1 MNTTK
6 PSVQDI
12 VNAVNSLYE
21 DSVDF
26 LKQIVSIDSRL
37 GNEAEAQ
44 AFMFKKF
51 QQLDDAQLIVKKIPI
66 IGSEIKNMKGY
77 SPILDWGYYD
87 DDPKKY
93 SGKLSVVATHI
104 PKKSEVVGRTGGRS
118 LILNGHVD
126 VVPTGP
132 EEMWTSPPFRA
143 VIRNGRLFGRGAGDM
158 KAGLVAF
165 YQAYKAL
172 LKLGF
177 APAAPLQ
184 MQTVVE
190 EECSGNGCLHI
201 SNQFKGDAV
210 IIPEPFNQTIVTAQL
225 GVLWFRV
232 RVLGKPAHVLNTSA
246 GTNAIEAAYY
256 LYDALR
262 TLETKWN
269 QHKHPAY
276 ENIQHPINFNLG
288 IINGGDWQSSVPAEC
303 TFQVRV
309 GFFPEVSIDRVK
321 NEIETTLREAANS
334 KNITY
339 SIKYNG
345 FHAEGCVMDKENE
358 MMKLLAKVHTQVTK
372 NQPIYSSATCTTDA
386 RFYQL
391 YQNTP
396 ATCYGPE
403 AQNIHGIDESVSLES
418 MQSVTQVLA
427 VFIAE
432 WCGLE
437 PKDAYKMS
445 P

>member
-1 MNTTK
+1 MNPTK

-12 VNAVNSLYE
+12 VNAVNALYE

-210 IIPEPFNQTIVTAQL
+210 PHRCPTSPQHNDMGSNKTLTRKLHYAKKARQNRPIPYWVRFQTGSTI
-225 GVLWFRV
+225 RY
-232 RVLGKPAHVLNTSA
+232 
-246 GTNAIEAAYY
+246 NAKRRHWR
-256 LYDALR
+256 R
-262 TLETKWN
+262 T
-269 QHKHPAY
+269 
-276 ENIQHPINFNLG
+276 
-288 IINGGDWQSSVPAEC
+288 
-303 TFQVRV
+303 
-309 GFFPEVSIDRVK
+309 
-321 NEIETTLREAANS
+321 
-334 KNITY
+334 
-339 SIKYNG
+339 
-345 FHAEGCVMDKENE
+345 
-358 MMKLLAKVHTQVTK
+358 KLK
-372 NQPIYSSATCTTDA
+372 
-386 RFYQL
+386 F
-391 YQNTP
+391 
-396 ATCYGPE
+396 
-403 AQNIHGIDESVSLES
+403 
-418 MQSVTQVLA
+418 
-427 VFIAE
+427 
-432 WCGLE
+432 
-437 PKDAYKMS
+437 
-445 P
+445 